1 MAAQASSPK
10 FPPAKEP
17 DSVHL
22 QRVSLVPR
30 ATAGQTTIRFPDPL
44 GYTATY
50 PPGMARD
57 AERRKKDEMF
67 EGENSRAALQQLK
80 KKKKKNSSTKCYK
93 TQEKKQLKIENEVAE
108 SRNENSSD
116 DLTSA
121 A

>member
-1 MAAQASSPK
+1 M
-10 FPPAKEP
+10 
-17 DSVHL
+17 HL

-80 KKKKKNSSTKCYK
+80 KKKKKELIYEMLQDAGKK
-93 TQEKKQLKIENEVAE
+93 TTQN
-108 SRNENSSD
+108 
-116 DLTSA
+116 
-121 A
+121 